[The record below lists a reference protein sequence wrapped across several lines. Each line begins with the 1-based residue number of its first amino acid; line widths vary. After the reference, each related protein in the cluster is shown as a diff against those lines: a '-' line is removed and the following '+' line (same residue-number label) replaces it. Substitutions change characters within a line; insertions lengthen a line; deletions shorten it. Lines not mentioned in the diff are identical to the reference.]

1 MDVRRQNHKAME
13 NKYWLQQQAEIGM
26 LQDDLRPQARVTRR
40 VNAHYVAATV
50 PEMQQENAAS
60 SVHQI
65 LHSKE
70 KERVLCD
77 KHQRRTSFNVDK
89 YNSNSI
95 FPRLAKHDCDASA
108 VYASFSKDGSWT
120 EDFLGSRGKHGGGSI
135 GRRMNTEG
143 CFTSASCFNAQTSN
157 KREYGKCYSD
167 KYYIMTDYEN
177 DELMGSRVKHH
188 RGSALSRLGN
198 KDPSISHSFPEAKRE
213 SAFSRLGNNNSS
225 ISRSVLEAGKGSALS
240 RLGNNH
246 YSVSTLFSEAKRE
259 SALSRYDDK
268 DPSMSLLCPETKR
281 MQVRANA
288 VDAWRLGVISSA
300 GYL

>member
-120 EDFLGSRGKHGGGSI
+120 EDFLGSR
-135 GRRMNTEG
+135 
-143 CFTSASCFNAQTSN
+143 
-157 KREYGKCYSD
+157 
-167 KYYIMTDYEN
+167 
-177 DELMGSRVKHH
+177 VKHH